1 MFAMASSKLRAMKD
15 PRQHPA
21 SPSSSVLDVAWARS
35 QFPSL
40 ALQVHGR
47 RALFFD
53 NPAGTQVPRQVQR
66 AVADYLETA
75 NANSHGSFLTSERT
89 DAIIDRARLLSAAL
103 VGAGS
108 ASEIVFGANMT
119 SLALLASCALGRLLS
134 SGDELIV
141 SDLDHDANIGPWLE
155 LEAAGIVIRRIP
167 ILRETG
173 TLDLDAFERLL
184 CKRTRFVAVGYASNA
199 LGTVNDVRRI
209 TELAHAVGAWVWVD
223 AVHLAPHRPID
234 VQGLDVD
241 FLVCSAYK
249 FFGPHVGILWGRRE
263 LLERLPSRRIRPAP
277 SQVPDALESGTKN
290 HEGLAGLC
298 GALEYLAAL
307 GTGGAAAPALV
318 AGVPSDARPALFAG
332 MTAVAAHEA
341 LLCEQLLSG
350 LKTIPGLSLQGLSQP
365 ERLAERVPTFAFTL
379 RGQANQAVARRLGER
394 GIFLWAGHHYALTLM
409 DRLGLGEDG
418 VIRVG
423 AVHYNTAEDV
433 AELVEAIDTLA
444 R

>member
-1 MFAMASSKLRAMKD
+1 MSDLRRPPSSL
-15 PRQHPA
+15 
-21 SPSSSVLDVAWARS
+21 SSSVLDVAWARS

-40 ALQVHGR
+40 ALQVNGR

-53 NPAGTQVPRQVQR
+53 NPAGTQVPRQVQI
-66 AVADYLETA
+66 AVAEYFGSA

-103 VGAGS
+103 LGARS

-119 SLALLASCALGRLLS
+119 SLALTASSAFRRVFRD
-134 SGDELIV
+134 GDEVIV

-155 LEAAGIVIRRIP
+155 LEAAGVAIRRIP
-167 ILRETG
+167 VVRETG

-184 CKRTRFVAVGYASNA
+184 GKRTRLVAVGYASNA
-199 LGTVNDVRRI
+199 LGTVNDIRRI
-209 TELAHAVGAWVWVD
+209 SELAHAAGAWVWVD
-223 AVHLAPHRPID
+223 AVHFAPHRPID
-234 VQGLDVD
+234 VQALDVD

-249 FFGPHVGILWGRRE
+249 FFGPHVGILWGKRE

-277 SQVPDALESGTKN
+277 SQLPDTFESGTKN

-298 GALEYLAAL
+298 GALEYIAAL
-307 GTGGAAAPALV
+307 GTGSAAAPALV
-318 AGVPSDARPALFAG
+318 APTPGEARPALVAG
-332 MTAVAAHEA
+332 MSAIAVHEA
-341 LLCEQLLSG
+341 VLCEQLLSG
-350 LKTIPGLSLQGLSQP
+350 LRAIPGLSLYGLSQP

-379 RGQANQAVARRLGER
+379 RRERNDVVARRLGER
-394 GIFLWAGHHYALTLM
+394 GIFVWAGHHYALTLM

-418 VIRVG
+418 VVRVG
-423 AVHYNTAEDV
+423 AAHYNTAEDV
-433 AELVEAIDTLA
+433 AELLGAIDSLS